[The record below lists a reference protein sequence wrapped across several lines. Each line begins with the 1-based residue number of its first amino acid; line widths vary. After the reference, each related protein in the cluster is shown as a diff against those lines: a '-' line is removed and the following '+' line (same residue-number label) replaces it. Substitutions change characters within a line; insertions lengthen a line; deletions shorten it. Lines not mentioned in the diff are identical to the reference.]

1 MSKFRNIAF
10 VASEMKEA
18 QGARQDL
25 VARYG
30 DTAPEQADVIVAFG
44 GDGQMLQTMHRYMN
58 NRIPIYGMNRG
69 SVGFL
74 LNDYREAELLERL
87 GRARG
92 LTLLAVA
99 VEPVR
104 GGHGRQLLAPRRP
117 VQGAEWRGEPP
128 PRNILV

>member
-1 MSKFRNIAF
+1 MSKFRTIAF

-18 QGARQDL
+18 QGARREL

-30 DTAPEQADVIVAFG
+30 ETAPQQADVIVALG

-74 LNDYREAELLERL
+74 LNDYREDQLLERL
-87 GRARG
+87 
-92 LTLLAVA
+92 
-99 VEPVR
+99 E
-104 GGHGRQLLAPRRP
+104 
-117 VQGAEWRGEPP
+117 
-128 PRNILV
+128 

>member
-30 DTAPEQADVIVAFG
+30 DTAPEEADVIVALG

-74 LNDYREAELLERL
+74 LNDYREDELLERL
-87 GRARG
+87 DKAEVNVIHPLRMTAYNRDKAEHKA
-92 LTLLAVA
+92 LAINEV
-99 VEPVR
+99 
-104 GGHGRQLLAPRRP
+104 
-117 VQGAEWRGEPP
+117 
-128 PRNILV
+128 